1 MSLFRKI
8 KLFST
13 PNYENSGASYTD
25 FEIDI
30 NKYITGL
37 KIDQIST
44 DPDDVKLNVVVVNV
58 EIKISSDSDRIWVM
72 VIRTLKNIVNP
83 V

>member
-13 PNYENSGASYTD
+13 PNYENSGASYTT
-25 FEIDI
+25 FETSVNDYV
-30 NKYITGL
+30 KTL
-37 KIDQIST
+37 KVDERSPH
-44 DPDDVKLNVVVVNV
+44 PDENNLNVVGV
-58 EIKISSDSDRIWVM
+58 EIKISSDSDRVWVM